1 MKNFKF
7 KLLTFVFFLLTFT
20 LFQKVTAVKVYAD
33 AAVNTNEQKVV
44 ISSAEIKC
52 DKVIQVPAKTVKSK
66 DTSTSSKAISAS
78 RGRSNIAASR
88 GGNPAGN
95 GRGDIISYAYNF
107 MGRPYVWG
115 ASGPSAFDCSG
126 FTAYVYSAFGVNLP
140 HYTGAQ
146 YSMGQTVSRENLKAG
161 DLVFFNTYGSI
172 SHVGMY
178 IGGGQFIHASS
189 GSHRITVSDLGE
201 SYYTSRYAGAKRI
214 LN

>member
-1 MKNFKF
+1 MRNFKF

-20 LFQKVTAVKVYAD
+20 LLQKVNNVKVYAD
-33 AAVNTNEQKVV
+33 AAVNINEQKVL
-44 ISSAEIKC
+44 IGSADIKC
-52 DKVIQVPAKTVKSK
+52 NKVIQVPAKALKSK
-66 DTSTSSKAISAS
+66 NVSTSSRVSAS
-78 RGRSNIAASR
+78 RGGNIAVSR

-95 GRGDIISYAYNF
+95 GRGDIISYAYKF

-146 YSMGQTVSRENLKAG
+146 YSMGQSVSRENLKAG

-172 SHVGMY
+172 SHVGIY

>member
-1 MKNFKF
+1 MFNFKF
-7 KLLTFVFFLLTFT
+7 KFLTFVLFLLTFT
-20 LFQKVTAVKVYAD
+20 LLQKVNTVKVYAD
-33 AAVNTNEQKVV
+33 AAVNTSQQKVV
-44 ISSAEIKC
+44 MDSADIKC
-52 DKVIQVPAKTVKSK
+52 NKVIQVPEKASKSK
-66 DTSTSSKAISAS
+66 SVPTSSRVSAS
-78 RGRSNIAASR
+78 RGGSVAVSR

-140 HYTGAQ
+140 HYTGSQ
-146 YSMGQTVSRENLKAG
+146 YSMGQYVSRDNLKAG

-172 SHVGMY
+172 SHVGIY
-178 IGGGQFIHASS
+178 VGGGQFIHASS